1 MYSRCKFNQG
11 KKMKILAVVFVLF
24 FSLFSFAQDDSLSRN
39 ENIKLF
45 NEAQECYRKAATYHR
60 VEAMDCAKRSLE
72 IGQLLFEPESLNIA
86 VLTINYGLAVETAF
100 SGSGQS
106 DGQVPEAG
114 ITNNSNQIL
123 QNALALYEG
132 VYGEDAP
139 ELIDLL
145 ITLKKYSRALDISED
160 SSGDKSISHAET
172 LLAVSLSLVKELH
185 STNYNKAIRYARSA
199 YEIFSREV
207 GTESS
212 GATLASFLIG
222 KIKLGL
228 GRYKSSIPYLL
239 QATKNPSVSSFAHAF
254 LVEAFDRTSQPDK
267 ATLHAQKLGERSS
280 GVRGDDYMPLFH
292 RSPDY
297 PLRALERRKEGYVV
311 IELTISKEG
320 LATSPVI
327 IEEEPKGYG
336 FGKAAL
342 KAAHTLRYVPR
353 FINGEPVKVSGVLYK
368 YSFKMAR

>member
-1 MYSRCKFNQG
+1 
-11 KKMKILAVVFVLF
+11 MKILAVVFVLF

-45 NEAQECYRKAATYHR
+45 NEAQECYRKAASYHR

-100 SGSGQS
+100 SGSGRS
-106 DGQVPEAG
+106 DGQLPEAG

-132 VYGEDAP
+132 VYGEDSP

-160 SSGDKSISHAET
+160 SLGDKSISHAET

-222 KIKLGL
+222 KIKMGL

-254 LVEAFDRTSQPDK
+254 LVEAFDRTSQPNK

-280 GVRGDDYMPLFH
+280 GVTGDDYMPLFV

-297 PLRALERRKEGYVV
+297 PLKALKRGKEGYVV

-320 LATSPVI
+320 LAISPVM

-353 FINGEPVKVSGVLYK
+353 FINGEPVKVSGVLHK

>member
-1 MYSRCKFNQG
+1 
-11 KKMKILAVVFVLF
+11 MKILAVVFVLF

-100 SGSGQS
+100 SGSGRS
-106 DGQVPEAG
+106 DGQLPEAG

-132 VYGEDAP
+132 VYGEDSP

-212 GATLASFLIG
+212 GATLASFQIG
-222 KIKLGL
+222 RIKMGL

-280 GVRGDDYMPLFH
+280 GVRGDDYMPLFV

-311 IELTISKEG
+311 VELTISKEG
-320 LATSPVI
+320 LATSPVM

>member
-1 MYSRCKFNQG
+1 
-11 KKMKILAVVFVLF
+11 MKILAVVFVLF

-100 SGSGQS
+100 SGSGRS
-106 DGQVPEAG
+106 DGQLPEAG

-132 VYGEDAP
+132 VYGEDSP

-222 KIKLGL
+222 KIKMGL

-239 QATKNPSVSSFAHAF
+239 QATKHPSVSSFAHAF
-254 LVEAFDRTSQPDK
+254 LVEAFDRTSQPNK

-280 GVRGDDYMPLFH
+280 GVTGDDYRPLYT

-297 PLRALERRKEGYVV
+297 PLKALKRGKEGYVV

-320 LATSPVI
+320 LAISPVI
-327 IEEEPKGYG
+327 IEEEPNGYG

>member
-1 MYSRCKFNQG
+1 
-11 KKMKILAVVFVLF
+11 MKILAVVFVLF
-24 FSLFSFAQDDSLSRN
+24 FSLFSFAQDDSLSIN

-45 NEAQECYRKAATYHR
+45 NEAQECYRKAATHHR

-72 IGQLLFEPESLNIA
+72 IGQLLFEPDSLNIA
-86 VLTINYGLAVETAF
+86 VLTYNYGLAVETAF
-100 SGSGQS
+100 SGSGQY
-106 DGQVPEAG
+106 DGKLPEAG
-114 ITNNSNQIL
+114 TTNNSTQIF

-132 VYGEDAP
+132 VYGEDSP

-160 SSGDKSISHAET
+160 SLGDKSVNHAET
-172 LLAVSLSLVKELH
+172 LLAVNLWLVKDWSH

-212 GATLASFLIG
+212 GATLASFQIG
-222 KIKLGL
+222 RIKMGL
-228 GRYKSSIPYLL
+228 GGYKSSIPYLL

-280 GVRGDDYMPLFH
+280 GVRGDDYMPLFV

-311 IELTISKEG
+311 VELTISKEG
-320 LATSPVI
+320 LATSPVM